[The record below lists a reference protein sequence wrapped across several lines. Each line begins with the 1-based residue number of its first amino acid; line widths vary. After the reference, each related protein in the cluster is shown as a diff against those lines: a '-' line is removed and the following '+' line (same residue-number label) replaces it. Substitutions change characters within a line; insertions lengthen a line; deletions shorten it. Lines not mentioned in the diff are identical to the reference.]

1 MNTFVTSEPVEIV
14 VEPIALHDKAGM
26 EKQLEKIDGKKAR
39 AAYIQT
45 RVVSELEARKFD
57 DPLTY
62 KRFSERIRDTLAEY
76 RRSRDENAYFLNMQR
91 MADDLR
97 EGFTGNSYPSNID
110 RDSDAKAF
118 LWCFG

>member
-1 MNTFVTSEPVEIV
+1 M
-14 VEPIALHDKAGM
+14 
-26 EKQLEKIDGKKAR
+26 
-39 AAYIQT
+39 
-45 RVVSELEARKFD
+45 
-57 DPLTY
+57 TY

-118 LWCFG
+118 YGVLVDALTKIIRQMKPMMKI